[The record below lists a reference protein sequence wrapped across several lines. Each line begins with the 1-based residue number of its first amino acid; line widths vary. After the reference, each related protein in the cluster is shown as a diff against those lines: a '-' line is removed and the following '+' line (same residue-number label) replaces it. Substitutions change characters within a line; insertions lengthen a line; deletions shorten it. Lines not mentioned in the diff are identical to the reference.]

1 MEAAAVV
8 DLNLSRADFWSMTP
22 REFAACFQ
30 RHSERE
36 YRADRRFAFL
46 ASYVANYAGRALPD
60 HKTISPDDILGVRAA
75 PQDSFVERLK
85 RELDPAQAAE
95 RYVQQLRLADPG
107 AHVTMSKAVLDALA
121 RGRGTWTTLGTRE
134 GLTEPASVQAV
145 MRGDRP

>member
-8 DLNLSRADFWSMTP
+8 DLNLSRAEFWSMTP

-46 ASYVANYAGRALPD
+46 ASYIANYAGRALPD

-95 RYVQQLRLADPG
+95 RYIQQLRLADPD
-107 AHVTMSKAVLDALA
+107 AHVTMVKPCSTVWRAVAALGRSSAPA
-121 RGRGTWTTLGTRE
+121 RDSLRL
-134 GLTEPASVQAV
+134 PAC
-145 MRGDRP
+145 RL